1 MEGALLLLVLLA
13 ARGACGEYC
22 HPWADGGPQG
32 ERRGGFQC
40 PERYDSPEASFCCGT
55 CGLRYCCSAPEARL
69 DQALCSNDYQ
79 EGAPEDPEEMG
90 STYPPAVPMYLPF
103 LLVGSVF
110 VTFIVVGSLVGIC
123 CCKCIKMDEEGLQ
136 SAAPPIQSRLL
147 EADPPSDRTPSRHSS
162 SSSSSVL
169 RPSLDTRL
177 PQNNVCPPG
186 PENIN
191 MYMPAG
197 APHFSLMGCPQ
208 GAQFLHPPSTGQPY
222 MQTPYLNYSMPGG
235 EHAILMAPASFTDGR
250 TMYGHA
256 HANYTTGAMHGEQ
269 RMYPG
274 VAL

>member
-1 MEGALLLLVLLA
+1 MEGALLLLLPLLRVA
-13 ARGACGEYC
+13 AGEYC

-32 ERRGGFQC
+32 HRRGGFQC
-40 PERYDSPEASFCCGT
+40 PERYDAPEAAFCCGT

-69 DQALCSNDYQ
+69 DQSLCSNDYP
-79 EGAPEDPEEMG
+79 EGAAEDPEEMG

-110 VTFIVVGSLVGIC
+110 VTFIIVGSLVGIC
-123 CCKCIKMDEEGLQ
+123 CCKCIKADEEGLQ
-136 SAAPPIQSRLL
+136 SGPPPIQSRLL

-162 SSSSSVL
+162 SSSSSVM
-169 RPSLDTRL
+169 RPSLDTRP

-191 MYMPAG
+191 MYMPA
-197 APHFSLMGCPQ
+197 AAQFSLVGCPQ
-208 GAQFLHPPSTGQPY
+208 GTQFLHPQSTGQPY
-222 MQTPYLNYSMPGG
+222 MPSPYLNYGMPGG
-235 EHAILMAPASFTDGR
+235 EHAILMTPASFTDGR
-250 TMYGHA
+250 TIYGQGLSS
-256 HANYTTGAMHGEQ
+256 YPTGAMHCEP